1 MGLETGWNCFISLAD
16 DGYVRSRIANAS
28 IPRAAGKSVCVRLCS
43 CVAFARSLCL
53 ICDVACHAR
62 RVAKCTT
69 TTAHGCRVVLQ
80 PSALILRFD
89 AQTATVGATLKSCF
103 HTRAHT
109 RTHAHTRAHTHAHAH
124 TRTHLDGI
132 SDCCVKD
139 GPKKA
144 KVPPLLP
151 YCFEVLEGVVCVCSV
166 LCLVVLAPNP
176 DTKRGDV

>member
-109 RTHAHTRAHTHAHAH
+109 RTHAHTRAHTHTRTHAH
-124 TRTHLDGI
+124 THRTQLTRPMI
-132 SDCCVKD
+132 
-139 GPKKA
+139 
-144 KVPPLLP
+144 
-151 YCFEVLEGVVCVCSV
+151 
-166 LCLVVLAPNP
+166 
-176 DTKRGDV
+176 R